1 MKKIFLFAAAVV
13 AAMSM
18 NAAVWEFKTDTINT
32 VEAVNAM
39 ASNTTFT
46 LTQKTSSDNQPY
58 VAVDYKLGGADAEL
72 YFTNAPI
79 EVKFTYKNSGDKT
92 ECLKLYNSYLQINRK
107 GVIMTIYCMPG
118 DDIIITPKSYSKA
131 CEFAVTGADKA
142 VVAFEKN
149 TETPIVL
156 KATDSEVVFDSS
168 APSDANAYAQACQF
182 VSIQV
187 GAAGPKEAIDNIEAG
202 EKAVKFFENGQLIIL
217 KNGVRY
223 NALGVAL

>member
-1 MKKIFLFAAAVV
+1 MKKIFLFAAATV
-13 AAMSM
+13 AAMTM

-32 VEAVNAM
+32 VEAVNAK

-58 VAVDYKLGGADAEL
+58 VAVDYSNMSGADAEL
-72 YFTNAPI
+72 YFTDAPI

-149 TETPIVL
+149 SETPIAL

-168 APSDANAYAQACQF
+168 APSDASAYAQACQF

-187 GAAGPKEAIDNIEAG
+187 GASTQAIDNV
-202 EKAVKFFENGQLIIL
+202 KDAVKAEKFYRDGQLIIR
-217 KNGVRY
+217 KNNVEY
-223 NALGVAL
+223 NVLGAQL